1 MFSVEGLNQSKAY
14 PAKTQSVSSHIPWE
28 SVCLSLADELGAG
41 AVPLQGAGTPRG
53 YWTSGGVLV
62 TPLVCGASLA
72 RFVAVERMAAAIT
85 PQ

>member
-1 MFSVEGLNQSKAY
+1 MFLQVEGSDKLRLRLGFRKRFSV
-14 PAKTQSVSSHIPWE
+14 
-28 SVCLSLADELGAG
+28 SLADELGAG
-41 AVPLQGAGTPRG
+41 ALPLQGAGTPRG

-62 TPLVCGASLA
+62 TPLVSGASLA